1 MLGEEIAA
9 HAKAAEGWRL
19 CSADLAAETQR
30 ANRAEER
37 AEESEATRSRLAAI
51 LTEIA
56 TALRGPPAPLS
67 SHGWADLPE
76 RVRDLR
82 ASLSEAREALRG
94 TADHRLRDGSPCW
107 CANHDETLTN
117 SDAWKHAPRCR
128 DARALLARAPVS
140 KGGAAPETSVYSA
153 SPGGEGDVGRGR
165 PRDRAIDDASP
176 ATGAP
181 TAGGSSCQGEDHS
194 ATAPHPCPTRM
205 P

>member
-51 LTEIA
+51 LTETA
-56 TALRGPPAPLS
+56 SALRGPPAPLS
-67 SHGWADLPE
+67 SHGWADLSE
-76 RVRDLR
+76 RARDLR
-82 ASLSEAREALRG
+82 ASLSEAREVLRS

-107 CANHDETLTN
+107 CANYDETLTN

-128 DARALLARAPVS
+128 DARVFLSRSPVS
-140 KGGAAPETSVYSA
+140 KGGAAPEVCNC
-153 SPGGEGDVGRGR
+153 DVFDG
-165 PRDRAIDDASP
+165 DDAASADVP
-176 ATGAP
+176 CKCCGAP
-181 TAGGSSCQGEDHS
+181 PFTICR
-194 ATAPHPCPTRM
+194 HPCPTRM